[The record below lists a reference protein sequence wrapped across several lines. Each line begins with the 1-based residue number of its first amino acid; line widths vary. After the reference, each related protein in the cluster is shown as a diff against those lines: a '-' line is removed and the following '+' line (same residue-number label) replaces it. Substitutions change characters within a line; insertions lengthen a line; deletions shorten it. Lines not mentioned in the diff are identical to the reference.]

1 VNGVTIPSNRH
12 RNTFAMTTFTRGSRR
27 RPCGLEFN
35 QCSAVVTFRVVSVLI
50 VLVIIAYIF
59 FQTDTSSDVVQPSFP
74 MLNLERAHSLSNV
87 NNNNKMI
94 QKTFASFS
102 NDEIKRLISLWTMV
116 GPLHLDL
123 VFSAVEKFN
132 TMGLEGALVEC
143 GVWKGGTSLAMVI
156 ANQRHNTDRHIYLFD
171 TFEGLPEPTS
181 NKNGL
186 AAKRLFKELHNKNV
200 HNVSTNEI
208 DMLIARRDIEDGKWV
223 YGPLDVVKNNLY
235 YSGYPQE
242 KIHFVQGKVEDT
254 LMVKANLPDKIA
266 LLRLDTD
273 WYGLDTDWYESTK
286 IELEVLYDRLVPG
299 GLLVVDDYCIWPGS
313 MSAVDEYFREKLGLD
328 AAELSKA
335 STPCFHFWKP
345 LDDHTTRT
353 P

>member
-1 VNGVTIPSNRH
+1 
-12 RNTFAMTTFTRGSRR
+12 MTTVKSRGGRR
-27 RPCGLEFN
+27 RSCGHECI
-35 QCSAVVTFRVVSVLI
+35 QCFAGITFRMVSVLI
-50 VLVIIAYIF
+50 VLLIITYTF
-59 FQTDTSSDVVQPSFP
+59 FQTDSNSNVELSFP

-102 NDEIKRLISLWTMV
+102 NDEIKRLVSLWTMV

-132 TMGLEGALVEC
+132 TMGLEGAFVEC
-143 GVWKGGTSLAMVI
+143 GVWKGGISMAMVI
-156 ANQRHNTDRHIYLFD
+156 TNQRHNTDRHIYLFD

-181 NKNGL
+181 DKNGL
-186 AAKRLFKELHNKNV
+186 AAKRLFKELQDKNV
-200 HNVSTNEI
+200 HNTSTNEI
-208 DMLIARRDIEDGKWV
+208 DMLVDRRDIEDGKWN
-223 YGPLDVVKNNLY
+223 YGPLEVVKNNLY

-254 LMVKANLPDKIA
+254 LMIKANLPDKIA

-273 WYGLDTDWYESTK
+273 WYESTK
-286 IELEVLYDRLVPG
+286 LELEVLYDRLVPG
-299 GLLVVDDYCIWPGS
+299 GLLAVDDYCNWPGS
-313 MSAVDEYFREKLGLD
+313 RNAVDEFFREKLGLD